1 EFFLVD
7 LIHISGT
14 SLPPAY
20 PTGAR
25 PGNRPAVESWLP
37 KGLRVLLHLQV
48 GPGQADGDPG
58 APARLGVDGDGVAQA
73 AADLTAEVEADAG
86 GAALQPAVAAGEAL
100 VKDPGQVL
108 PADAHAVVG
117 DDQILPPGVHRHAAA
132 GGVLHRVGQD
142 LLHHQL
148 EPLLVGEDGEVRL

>member
-1 EFFLVD
+1 
-7 LIHISGT
+7 
-14 SLPPAY
+14 
-20 PTGAR
+20 
-25 PGNRPAVESWLP
+25 
-37 KGLRVLLHLQV
+37 
-48 GPGQADGDPG
+48 
-58 APARLGVDGDGVAQA
+58 
-73 AADLTAEVEADAG
+73 G

-100 VKDPGQVL
+100 VEDPGQVL

-148 EPLLVGEDGEVRL
+148 KPLLVGEDGEVRLPQVQGHPAADEETGVPPGRLAQNLHQGAGADNVVRGVTAQAEVAE